1 VVVHITS
8 EYRLICVSGLVS
20 IHAQSLVL
28 FVHENYELYFSRGML
43 YRKETLGSATQRY
56 LIRKQKLNEL
66 NIKETRQMKSKNQ
79 KIKIKLKASQH
90 DSRRY
95 VKIFRISIS
104 YVLSVNGDSRI
115 SFLKNSHVPPLC
127 ISLVP
132 VERSQNPPKDQR
144 LTQFE
149 PAHK

>member
-1 VVVHITS
+1 
-8 EYRLICVSGLVS
+8 
-20 IHAQSLVL
+20 
-28 FVHENYELYFSRGML
+28 ML

-79 KIKIKLKASQH
+79 KIKKSKNQKIKIKLKASQH

-104 YVLSVNGDSRI
+104 YVLSVNGYSRI